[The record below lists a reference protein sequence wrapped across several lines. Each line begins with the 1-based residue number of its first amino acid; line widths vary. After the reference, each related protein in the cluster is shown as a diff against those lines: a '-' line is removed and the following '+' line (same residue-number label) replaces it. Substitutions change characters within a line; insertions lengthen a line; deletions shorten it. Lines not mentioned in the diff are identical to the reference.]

1 MANTKRSALD
11 LGCTVDL
18 TALRMYPE
26 PVYRR
31 QAQAQASK
39 SQAQASSNTQALL
52 ATSRRCYKN
61 QAPST
66 KGTSVKQQ
74 APKAQAVKNNSE

>member
-26 PVYRR
+26 PVFRR
-31 QAQAQASK
+31 QAQAQASSSK
-39 SQAQASSNTQALL
+39 QQAQATKAQA
-52 ATSRRCYKN
+52 
-61 QAPST
+61 
-66 KGTSVKQQ
+66 TSVKQQ
-74 APKAQAVKNNSE
+74 AQAVKTQATENNLE

>member
-26 PVYRR
+26 PVFRR

-39 SQAQASSNTQALL
+39 SQAEPQAQASSNKPVKAQA
-52 ATSRRCYKN
+52 S
-61 QAPST
+61 
-66 KGTSVKQQ
+66 SVKQQ
-74 APKAQAVKNNSE
+74 AVKTQATENNLE